1 MKSNEKEPI
10 TRFDKA
16 LLELKE
22 TTKALIFSLLII
34 IKWIINLVYVIGF
47 PLFELIIGIY
57 YILKYFIHGKNVI
70 NVMSMETKEKVIEYS
85 NKSQLDQ
92 KPLNWG
98 VKLTNKWLIELIKK
112 DLEEN

>member
-47 PLFELIIGIY
+47 PLFELIIGLY
-57 YILKYFIHGKNVI
+57 YILRYLIYRKNYILNLTFEFKKKIV
-70 NVMSMETKEKVIEYS
+70 EHHE
-85 NKSQLDQ
+85 NKIVEE
-92 KPLNWG
+92 PLNWG

>member
-34 IKWIINLVYVIGF
+34 VKWIINLVYVIGF
-47 PLFELIIGIY
+47 PLFELIIGLY
-57 YILKYFIHGKNVI
+57 YILRYFIYRKNYILNLTFELKKKIV
-70 NVMSMETKEKVIEYS
+70 EHYE
-85 NKSQLDQ
+85 NKIVEGL
-92 KPLNWG
+92 LNWG